1 MPDTLNSQASNP
13 CSFCSLR
20 LAGSYYR
27 LREDAKILTSDFFL
41 IKDQDWQSEW
51 VKCWKLRLTCFF
63 SIFLWL
69 LCTAGRRGGGGGGGK
84 REAEWVEEWK
94 ERRIEAV
101 WGCGSKRVNPEQ
113 VNTAVDRHGLS
124 GCLPPVAPVLRT
136 RVPRSQWGQPKLR
149 QSGQARPA
157 KPGERQVRWVSW
169 ALIPAG

>member
-1 MPDTLNSQASNP
+1 MPDTLNSQASSP

-27 LREDAKILTSDFFL
+27 LREDAKILTSDFLL

-63 SIFLWL
+63 SISVSGC
-69 LCTAGRRGGGGGGGK
+69 LCTAERRGGGGGGGK
-84 REAEWVEEWK
+84 REAEWVEGCK

-101 WGCGSKRVNPEQ
+101 WGCGSKWVNPEQ

-124 GCLPPVAPVLRT
+124 GCLPPVPPVLRT
-136 RVPRSQWGQPKLR
+136 RVLRSQWG
-149 QSGQARPA
+149 PA
-157 KPGERQVRWVSW
+157 KAAAEW
-169 ALIPAG
+169 AG